1 MGKKWSIILHSA
13 FFLFCIVLSV
23 LIFSHWVSGRN
34 LHISYVSDP
43 APESS
48 QVLENPYCGF
58 YQMNGYILSDD
69 QTSEDALDWYQ
80 KNCASNPYP
89 LLLLEINLKNYA
101 DASISSVA
109 LKQLRTL
116 LKACSDDKKQVIL
129 RFLYDWDG
137 QALSTEPT
145 ELYRIKNHIQ
155 QFSSVVNV
163 FSDCVYILQGTLTG
177 NNGEMNNSNY
187 NDINQIRQIAED
199 IGLQVAHKA
208 DSQEICFIPDNDY
221 AGFIEREAE
230 NVPGPGNFVTAD
242 GTVIGRH
249 EGITHYTIGQR
260 KGLNLAMGHPVFVTE
275 IRPETNEVVI
285 GEAGDV
291 FTDSLVCNKL
301 NWMAVDG
308 LHGKPMEV
316 SAKIRYS
323 HKGAPCVIEEIGEDL
338 VQCRFSEPVRAVT
351 PGQAVVFYDGDYVVG
366 GGTII
371 R

>member
-116 LKACSDDKKQVIL
+116 LKACSDDKKQVNS
-129 RFLYDWDG
+129 
-137 QALSTEPT
+137 A
-145 ELYRIKNHIQ
+145 
-155 QFSSVVNV
+155 FSV
-163 FSDCVYILQGTLTG
+163 
-177 NNGEMNNSNY
+177 
-187 NDINQIRQIAED
+187 
-199 IGLQVAHKA
+199 
-208 DSQEICFIPDNDY
+208 
-221 AGFIEREAE
+221 
-230 NVPGPGNFVTAD
+230 
-242 GTVIGRH
+242 
-249 EGITHYTIGQR
+249 
-260 KGLNLAMGHPVFVTE
+260 
-275 IRPETNEVVI
+275 
-285 GEAGDV
+285 
-291 FTDSLVCNKL
+291 
-301 NWMAVDG
+301 
-308 LHGKPMEV
+308 
-316 SAKIRYS
+316 
-323 HKGAPCVIEEIGEDL
+323 
-338 VQCRFSEPVRAVT
+338 
-351 PGQAVVFYDGDYVVG
+351 
-366 GGTII
+366 
-371 R
+371 